1 MQMDADEEEG
11 NAQRTKTP
19 TGARPRL
26 DWINFSA
33 RFLSAFICIHL
44 RLKCIVPAQG
54 AGSS

>member
-1 MQMDADEEEG
+1 MDADEEEG

-33 RFLSAFICIHL
+33 RFLSAFICVHL

-54 AGSS
+54 AGSF